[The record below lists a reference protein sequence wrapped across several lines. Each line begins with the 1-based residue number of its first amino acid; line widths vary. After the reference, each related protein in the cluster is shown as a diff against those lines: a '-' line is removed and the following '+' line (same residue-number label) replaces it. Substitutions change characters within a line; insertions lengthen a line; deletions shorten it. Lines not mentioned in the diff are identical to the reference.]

1 MISRLSQT
9 LLDWYRKCPVVM
21 RITRIYMTIK
31 CIYIIVINIGVIIV
45 ITESL
50 TGLMFLM
57 VWLYFY
63 VTYFVSVFRFRYCI
77 ILQEAF
83 HWNRYLSKLGKKL
96 NRSIGLLSKLR
107 HYVPE
112 YLLRTIYLATF
123 NYHLIYAWKRKTF
136 SNN

>member
-45 ITESL
+45 ITESV
-50 TGLMFLM
+50 TVLMFLM

-83 HWNRYLSKLGKKL
+83 HWNKYPSKLGKKL
-96 NRSIGLLSKLR
+96 SHSIGLLSKLR
-107 HYVPE
+107 HYVRK
-112 YLLRTIYLATF
+112 YLLRTIYLAIF
-123 NYHLIYAWKRKTF
+123 NYHLIYAWKRKTT